1 VSLSVLNRTGTR
13 TALAYLRLAIA
24 VAANSSLAG
33 SDVAAAARRPSRSL
47 RREVLRRFERRQWHL
62 AQLRATVGEL
72 TGSAADK
79 FESFCDDLERMGA
92 SVRDGASTADVL
104 VRIRDDV
111 GLGTALTTFDLSG
124 KRPEGSHR
132 DDLNALIAVAAL
144 EADPVAFEPWLR
156 ARLRAPNE
164 SASDEGVAVSTVH
177 RVKGMEWPY
186 VVVLGAHEGLMPHA
200 LADDIEEERRVFH
213 VALTRADTAVHIVAD
228 RSAPAP
234 FLDEL
239 HAPAPADYK
248 PRRAIRRTPQ
258 RTAPAITMPADGG
271 DPALVAALKDWR
283 RQRAASDKVPAYV
296 VLSDAHLNGIA
307 ARAPT
312 TLAELARCA
321 GIGPTKLER
330 YGDEIVAVIA
340 DPISSPS

>member
-1 VSLSVLNRTGTR
+1 MLNRTGTR
-13 TALAYLRLAIA
+13 TALAYLRLAVA

-33 SDVAAAARRPSRSL
+33 SRHRGRGAAARVARCAERCCDASSAGNGGLPNCEQRPS
-47 RREVLRRFERRQWHL
+47 
-62 AQLRATVGEL
+62 EL
-72 TGSAADK
+72 TGAAADK
-79 FESFCDDLERMGA
+79 FEAFCDDLE
-92 SVRDGASTADVL
+92 TARSRACATARPPPTLL

-164 SASDEGVAVSTVH
+164 SPSDDGVAVSTVH

-213 VALTRADTAVHIVAD
+213 VAITRADTAVHIVAD

-248 PRRAIRRTPQ
+248 PRRSSSASPERTTPAGRGARRRRRSACSSPRS
-258 RTAPAITMPADGG
+258 RTG
-271 DPALVAALKDWR
+271 
-283 RQRAASDKVPAYV
+283 AASAP
-296 VLSDAHLNGIA
+296 
-307 ARAPT
+307 RATRCPPT
-312 TLAELARCA
+312 SC
-321 GIGPTKLER
+321 
-330 YGDEIVAVIA
+330 
-340 DPISSPS
+340 

>member
-1 VSLSVLNRTGTR
+1 
-13 TALAYLRLAIA
+13 
-24 VAANSSLAG
+24 
-33 SDVAAAARRPSRSL
+33 
-47 RREVLRRFERRQWHL
+47 
-62 AQLRATVGEL
+62 
-72 TGSAADK
+72 
-79 FESFCDDLERMGA
+79 
-92 SVRDGASTADVL
+92 
-104 VRIRDDV
+104 
-111 GLGTALTTFDLSG
+111 
-124 KRPEGSHR
+124 
-132 DDLNALIAVAAL
+132 
-144 EADPVAFEPWLR
+144 
-156 ARLRAPNE
+156 
-164 SASDEGVAVSTVH
+164 VSTVH

-213 VALTRADTAVHIVAD
+213 VAITRADTAVHIVAD

-239 HAPAPADYK
+239 HTPAPADYK
-248 PRRAIRRTPQ
+248 PRRSARRTPE
-258 RTAPAITMPADGG
+258 RAAPAISVPADAG
-271 DPALVAALKDWR
+271 DPALVTALKDWR
-283 RQRAASDKVPAYV
+283 RQRAASDRVPAYV

-330 YGDEIVAVIA
+330 YGDEIVAIIA